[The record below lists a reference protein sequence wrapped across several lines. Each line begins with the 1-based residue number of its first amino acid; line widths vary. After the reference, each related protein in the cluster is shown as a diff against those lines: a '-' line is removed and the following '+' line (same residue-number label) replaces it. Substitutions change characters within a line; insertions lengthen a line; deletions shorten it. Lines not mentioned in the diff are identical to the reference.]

1 MERTLQQRSSQYER
15 HDITATACSIGSD
28 SERQALADFIRSIV
42 RDELR
47 QLHAVGAQPPVTALA
62 DVIRQ
67 EIRQAV
73 APLAPLA
80 PPIPEAPVLTHAAA
94 LRSSAPPAPGLTMRT
109 MDQATHPFP
118 DTASSPPPGS
128 RFPSAPTYPP
138 SASRQNAS
146 KASVWRTSD
155 NRPLC
160 YHCGEA
166 GHVYRNCQYRQ
177 IGLRGFHPDAR
188 CPRYGERPREIEAYL
203 TGQRIPSTVQRRQS
217 RSPSP
222 RRSTSPSL
230 PSSSYAPFRSRSPSP
245 RRGN

>member
-1 MERTLQQRSSQYER
+1 M
-15 HDITATACSIGSD
+15 GSD
-28 SERQALADFIRSIV
+28 SERQALADFIRSVV

-47 QLHAVGAQPPVTALA
+47 QLQAVGPQPTATTFA
-62 DVIRQ
+62 EVIRN

-80 PPIPEAPVLTHAAA
+80 PPRPEVPVLTYAAA
-94 LRSSAPPAPGLTMRT
+94 LRSPAPHATGPTLRT
-109 MDQATHPFP
+109 MDPPSHLFQ
-118 DTASSPPPGS
+118 DASSTSPPAS
-128 RFPSAPTYPP
+128 RFPSAPTYQP
-138 SASRQNAS
+138 SGSRHNAT

-166 GHVYRNCQYRQ
+166 GHVYRTCPYRQ
-177 IGLRGFHPDAR
+177 LGLRGFHPDAR

-203 TGQRIPSTVQRRQS
+203 TGQQIPPPVQRRQS

-245 RRGN
+245 HRGN